1 MYDLCEIHGLN
12 AVVGAAGIN
21 FQQPFQQ
28 SVRGINNEAV
38 SMMGKKK
45 K

>member
-12 AVVGAAGIN
+12 AVVGTAGIN
-21 FQQPFQQ
+21 FQQPLQQ

-38 SMMGKKK
+38 SHDGKKK